1 MSSGSL
7 PLTTYHRAQS
17 LGSGTYGSVVTVYDD
32 DGQEFALK
40 LFMEDDDDDKE
51 EKEPD
56 ISLGALREISILRL
70 LRGENAHP
78 NIIQIHD
85 VQTDFVDEEGG
96 AGTNGY
102 LGLAMP
108 LFPEGALSDALSKIR
123 TKRQKLGIAHG
134 ILSAI
139 AYLHENSIIH
149 RDIKGDNILLEDAGD
164 GMYRPVLI
172 DFSLAKIM
180 DPKIIY
186 GKNAQ
191 SLDAEETEATH
202 TGSIGTPTY
211 RAPEVVDRQP
221 YGLPSDLWSVG
232 VILLEVL
239 QGKTLEA
246 NKDNGAIRL
255 VSEGVEALPKDQP
268 FPNLIRGLLQ
278 NDPEKRWTA
287 RHALDSEVFRKF
299 GFTTHDKTFRILN
312 VNEALPFDIEEDDED
327 SGENDA
333 AGANTKNQKNNDKQ
347 GKKRADKTLL
357 KRYQII
363 QKVCS
368 SMKWNNPMTAQAAL
382 TYSIQMSQ
390 LDEVDDM
397 KESQALLDCVVLAH
411 KFFEKDVCYLQEL
424 EVGEGGPMFK
434 NWTFEQYID
443 NEGTLLMMLDFCL
456 YPREWMDI
464 V

>member
-7 PLTTYHRAQS
+7 PLITYHRAQS

-32 DGQEFALK
+32 DGNEFALK
-40 LFMEDDDDDKE
+40 LFMEDDEE

-85 VQTDFVDEEGG
+85 VQTDFVEEEGG
-96 AGTNGY
+96 AGTDGY

-108 LFPEGALSDALSKIR
+108 LFPEGALSEALIKIR
-123 TKRQKLGIAHG
+123 TKHQKLGIAHG
-134 ILSAI
+134 ILSAV

-164 GMYRPVLI
+164 GMYRPILI

-180 DPKIIY
+180 DPRIIY
-186 GKNAQ
+186 GKNAHG
-191 SLDAEETEATH
+191 LDAEETEATH

-239 QGKTLEA
+239 QGKPLEA

-255 VSEGVEALPKDQP
+255 VCEGVEALPKDQP

-287 RHALDSEVFRKF
+287 RQALDSEVFRKF
-299 GFTTHDKTFRILN
+299 GFTTHEKTFRILN
-312 VNEALPFDIEEDDED
+312 VNEALPFDSEEDDEE
-327 SGENDA
+327 SGENDP
-333 AGANTKNQKNNDKQ
+333 AGSNSKNQKNNDKQ
-347 GKKRADKTLL
+347 GKKRVDKTLL
-357 KRYQII
+357 KRYQNI

-397 KESQALLDCVVLAH
+397 KEPQALLDCVVLAH

-434 NWTFEQYID
+434 NWSFEQYID

-456 YPREWMDI
+456 YPREWMDMM
-464 V
+464 

>member
-1 MSSGSL
+1 
-7 PLTTYHRAQS
+7 
-17 LGSGTYGSVVTVYDD
+17 
-32 DGQEFALK
+32 
-40 LFMEDDDDDKE
+40 MEDDEE

-85 VQTDFVDEEGG
+85 VQTDFVEEEGG
-96 AGTNGY
+96 AGTDGY

-108 LFPEGALSDALSKIR
+108 LFPEGALSEALIKIR
-123 TKRQKLGIAHG
+123 TKHQKLGIAHG
-134 ILSAI
+134 ILSAV

-164 GMYRPVLI
+164 GMYRPILI

-180 DPKIIY
+180 DPRIIY
-186 GKNAQ
+186 GKNAHG
-191 SLDAEETEATH
+191 LDAEETEATH

-239 QGKTLEA
+239 QGKPLEA

-255 VSEGVEALPKDQP
+255 VCEGVEALPKDQP

-287 RHALDSEVFRKF
+287 RQALDSEVFHKF
-299 GFTTHDKTFRILN
+299 GFATDQKTFRILN
-312 VNEALPFDIEEDDED
+312 VNEALPFDSEEDDEE
-327 SGENDA
+327 SSENNA
-333 AGANTKNQKNNDKQ
+333 AGANSKKQNNNKDKQ
-347 GKKRADKTLL
+347 GKKRVDKTLL
-357 KRYQII
+357 KRYQHIR
-363 QKVCS
+363 KVCS
-368 SMKWNNPMTAQAAL
+368 SMNWNNPMTAQAAL
-382 TYSIQMSQ
+382 TYSVQMSQ
-390 LDEVDDM
+390 LEEVDDM
-397 KESQALLDCVVLAH
+397 RESQALLDCVVLAH

-424 EVGEGGPMFK
+424 EVGEGGPVFK
-434 NWTFEQYID
+434 NWIFEQYID

-456 YPREWMDI
+456 YPREWMDM
-464 V
+464 